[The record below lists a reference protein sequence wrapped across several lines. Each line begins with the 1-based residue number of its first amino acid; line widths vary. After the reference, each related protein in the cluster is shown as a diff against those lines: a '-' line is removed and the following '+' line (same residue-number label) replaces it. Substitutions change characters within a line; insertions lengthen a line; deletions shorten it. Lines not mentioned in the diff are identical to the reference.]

1 MPNDL
6 GDIEESVKRLRERA
20 SSGTFVKA
28 VGKGTVRD
36 IESLMGYYELT
47 KSCVMLT
54 QDEAKSL
61 YNLYVVSEGR
71 IRRLLEGFLETMV
84 TIKSRDFAAI
94 YPFMPSDVKE
104 LLKPLLSSNTDE
116 GIKEVLSNVLS
127 NLNLLGSA
135 LLNIAKREPGDV
147 NGCVKGNC
155 HSTGSC

>member
-1 MPNDL
+1 MSNDL
-6 GDIEESVKRLRERA
+6 GDIKGSVKRLRERV
-20 SSGTFVKA
+20 SSGTFIKA

-36 IESLMGYYELT
+36 IETLIEYYELT

-61 YNLYVVSEGR
+61 YNLYVASEGR
-71 IRRLLEGFLETMV
+71 IKKLLEGFLETMI

-116 GIKEVLSNVLS
+116 GIKEVLGNVLS
-127 NLNLLGSA
+127 NLNLLGSV